1 MMLPRN
7 FESVRAEQNRA
18 NAAHS
23 TGPVTPAGKQTS
35 SGNAVKHGLSG
46 KAHACLPGEREAF
59 EKHVQS
65 YLDHLAPAGPQERD
79 LAVGLA
85 ENYWRLRRAHAM
97 ESALFEQVVLE
108 KLEEEKDAHPAS
120 AHAQAW
126 VDATKGL
133 QRLALYAI
141 RIQRAIDKD
150 SAELKSLQAE
160 RKAAFAQAQEEA
172 ILLTRLAQSKGQTF
186 DPAPHFPVGQNPAGQ
201 NHGGFVYSSAEIA
214 RIMLH
219 TRRLEEA
226 RQLLNPNPIAALE
239 ALM

>member
-1 MMLPRN
+1 
-7 FESVRAEQNRA
+7 
-18 NAAHS
+18 
-23 TGPVTPAGKQTS
+23 
-35 SGNAVKHGLSG
+35 
-46 KAHACLPGEREAF
+46 
-59 EKHVQS
+59 
-65 YLDHLAPAGPQERD
+65 
-79 LAVGLA
+79 
-85 ENYWRLRRAHAM
+85 M

-108 KLEEEKDAHPAS
+108 KLEEEKDAHPSS
-120 AHAQAW
+120 AQAQAW

-150 SAELKSLQAE
+150 SAELKSLQAQ

-172 ILLTRLAQSKGQTF
+172 ILLTRLAQAKGQTF
-186 DPAPHFPVGQNPAGQ
+186 DPVPHFPAGQ